1 MLYRRNLQFEQESH
15 RDLLSFPKC
24 LEPIKKKF
32 SFTQEI
38 KCKNYL
44 SSLIF
49 ILIFFFFSQL
59 IRNTVNVI
67 WLAASTQE
75 RPRSLQVK
83 IKKWNSRVGGRNMW
97 SLGTLFSSDS
107 TVSLVLQ
114 WTLNLRRKDRKEIIE
129 EWLDR
134 SFQVLE
140 MWERTFHL
148 NFHFTLR

>member
-49 ILIFFFFSQL
+49 ILIFFFFTAYKKHCKCDMIGSFYPGEAKE
-59 IRNTVNVI
+59 
-67 WLAASTQE
+67 LAGQD
-75 RPRSLQVK
+75 
-83 IKKWNSRVGGRNMW
+83 KKWNSRVGGRNMW